1 MLPSVFTR
9 LGNTLDRS
17 ANKLA
22 FGAGTKGSFFD
33 YEGRCIT
40 SPLFDGSAEV
50 SSNMSRLRV
59 ALCLALC
66 IQAHGFV
73 AQSPRLR
80 RVVRRECASPI
91 LCAEPTPEEI
101 TKKWG
106 FEAGVFNALKSGGEG
121 KDGAKGGMM
130 KAGDLLK
137 QYGGA
142 YLLTSTSLAL
152 VSFGVCYFLVDNG
165 VDVGGAWLLTAGRPA
180 DL

>member
-22 FGAGTKGSFFD
+22 FGAGTNH
-33 YEGRCIT
+33 EGRCIT

>member
-1 MLPSVFTR
+1 MSMFMLR
-9 LGNTLDRS
+9 
-17 ANKLA
+17 A
-22 FGAGTKGSFFD
+22 
-33 YEGRCIT
+33 
-40 SPLFDGSAEV
+40 
-50 SSNMSRLRV
+50 

-66 IQAHGFV
+66 LPAHGFV

-80 RVVRRECASPI
+80 RAVRRECASPI
-91 LCAEPTPEEI
+91 LCAEPTPEEV

-121 KDGAKGGMM
+121 KDGASGMV

-152 VSFGVCYFLVDNG
+152 VSFGVCYLLVDNG
-165 VDVGGAWLLTAGRPA
+165 VDVSGAWLPA
-180 DL
+180 HG

>member
-22 FGAGTKGSFFD
+22 FGAGN
-33 YEGRCIT
+33 EGRCIT